1 MQALFSQLVA
11 GLSLGSILLLAAL
24 GLALTFGQMGV
35 INMAHGE
42 FMMAG
47 AYTAFVAQGL
57 IADAGTS
64 LLLAIPLG
72 FLVGGVMGVVLE
84 ATLIRRMYHRP
95 LDTLLVTWGVSL
107 ILQQAARDIF
117 GAPNVDVRAP
127 TWLSGSVNIGVT
139 QVPAARL
146 FILVLALT
154 AVVGL
159 STLLKMTPLGRR
171 IRGVVQNR
179 DLAETVGISTRS
191 TDRLTFFI
199 GSGLAGIA
207 GVALTLLGSTGPT
220 LGTSYIVDAFLVVVA
235 GGIGQ
240 IKGAVIAAFGLGLLQ
255 ATFEYS
261 TTASID
267 LRFLIGPNGA
277 GKTTL
282 VDAITGLAPA
292 TGSVRFGRTELIGK
306 KVHRIARLGV
316 GRTFQTASVF
326 EELTVLQ
333 NLDIAAGTGRSALSL
348 LRRRSSVPPV
358 VEQAMDIVGLTAQ
371 RDRPAGALAH
381 GQKQWLEIGMLLVQN
396 ARVLLLD
403 EPVAGMSADERVQTG
418 ELLRRIGAERTV
430 VVVEHDMDFMRSFAT
445 SVTVLHAGKV
455 LSAGTVAQVQA
466 DPKVQEVYL
475 GRAEVAQ

>member
-11 GLSLGSILLLAAL
+11 GISLGSILLLAAL

-47 AYTAFVAQGL
+47 AYTAFVAQGF
-57 IADAGTS
+57 IADAGVS
-64 LLLAIPLG
+64 LLLAIPIG
-72 FLVGGVMGVVLE
+72 FLVGGVMGVILE

-95 LDTLLVTWGVSL
+95 LDTLLVTWGVAL

-127 TWLSGSVNIGVT
+127 TWLSGSVNLGVA

-146 FILVLALT
+146 FILALAVA

-159 STLLKMTPLGRR
+159 SLLLKATPLGRR
-171 IRGVVQNR
+171 IRAVVQNR
-179 DLAETVGISTRS
+179 DLAETVGVSTRS

-240 IKGAVIAAFGLGLLQ
+240 IRGAVIAAFGLGLLQ

-261 TTASID
+261 TTASI
-267 LRFLIGPNGA
+267 A
-277 GKTTL
+277 
-282 VDAITGLAPA
+282 
-292 TGSVRFGRTELIGK
+292 
-306 KVHRIARLGV
+306 KVM
-316 GRTFQTASVF
+316 VF
-326 EELTVLQ
+326 
-333 NLDIAAGTGRSALSL
+333 
-348 LRRRSSVPPV
+348 
-358 VEQAMDIVGLTAQ
+358 
-371 RDRPAGALAH
+371 
-381 GQKQWLEIGMLLVQN
+381 
-396 ARVLLLD
+396 
-403 EPVAGMSADERVQTG
+403 
-418 ELLRRIGAERTV
+418 V
-430 VVVEHDMDFMRSFAT
+430 VVVVFLQIRPQGIFSVRTRSLA
-445 SVTVLHAGKV
+445 
-455 LSAGTVAQVQA
+455 
-466 DPKVQEVYL
+466 
-475 GRAEVAQ
+475 

>member
-11 GLSLGSILLLAAL
+11 GLSLGSVLLLAAL

-47 AYTAFVAQGL
+47 AYTAFVVQGG
-57 IADAGTS
+57 IADAGIS

-72 FLVGGVMGVVLE
+72 FLVGGVMGMILE
-84 ATLIRRMYHRP
+84 VTLIRRMYHRP

-127 TWLSGSVNIGVT
+127 SWLAGSVNVGIT

-146 FILVLALT
+146 FILLLAAA
-154 AVVGL
+154 AVIGL
-159 STLLKMTPLGRR
+159 SLLLKTTPLGRR

-261 TTASID
+261 TTASI
-267 LRFLIGPNGA
+267 A
-277 GKTTL
+277 
-282 VDAITGLAPA
+282 
-292 TGSVRFGRTELIGK
+292 
-306 KVHRIARLGV
+306 KVM
-316 GRTFQTASVF
+316 VF
-326 EELTVLQ
+326 
-333 NLDIAAGTGRSALSL
+333 
-348 LRRRSSVPPV
+348 
-358 VEQAMDIVGLTAQ
+358 
-371 RDRPAGALAH
+371 
-381 GQKQWLEIGMLLVQN
+381 
-396 ARVLLLD
+396 
-403 EPVAGMSADERVQTG
+403 
-418 ELLRRIGAERTV
+418 V
-430 VVVEHDMDFMRSFAT
+430 VVVVFLQIRPQGIFSMRTRSLA
-445 SVTVLHAGKV
+445 
-455 LSAGTVAQVQA
+455 
-466 DPKVQEVYL
+466 
-475 GRAEVAQ
+475 

>member
-42 FMMAG
+42 FIMAG
-47 AYTAFVAQGL
+47 AYTAFVVQGVV
-57 IADAGTS
+57 ADAGIS

-72 FLVGGVMGVVLE
+72 FLVGGLMGLILE

-107 ILQQAARDIF
+107 ILQQAARDVF

-127 TWLSGSVNIGVT
+127 TWLSGSINIGIT

-146 FILVLALT
+146 FILLLAAA

-159 STLLKMTPLGRR
+159 SLVLKATPLGRR

-261 TTASID
+261 TTASIAKVMVFVVIVV
-267 LRFLIGPNGA
+267 FLQIRPQG
-277 GKTTL
+277 
-282 VDAITGLAPA
+282 IF
-292 TGSVRFGRTELIGK
+292 SVRT
-306 KVHRIARLGV
+306 
-316 GRTFQTASVF
+316 
-326 EELTVLQ
+326 
-333 NLDIAAGTGRSALSL
+333 RS
-348 LRRRSSVPPV
+348 
-358 VEQAMDIVGLTAQ
+358 
-371 RDRPAGALAH
+371 LA
-381 GQKQWLEIGMLLVQN
+381 
-396 ARVLLLD
+396 
-403 EPVAGMSADERVQTG
+403 
-418 ELLRRIGAERTV
+418 
-430 VVVEHDMDFMRSFAT
+430 
-445 SVTVLHAGKV
+445 
-455 LSAGTVAQVQA
+455 
-466 DPKVQEVYL
+466 
-475 GRAEVAQ
+475 

>member
-11 GLSLGSILLLAAL
+11 GLSLGSVLLLVAL

-47 AYTAFVAQGL
+47 AYTAFVTQGV
-57 IADAGTS
+57 IADAGVS
-64 LLLAIPLG
+64 FLLAVPLG
-72 FLVGGVMGVVLE
+72 FGVGGVMGVILE
-84 ATLIRRMYHRP
+84 ATLIHRMYHRP

-107 ILQQAARDIF
+107 ILQQVARDIF

-127 TWLSGSVNIGVT
+127 SWLSGSVNVGIT
-139 QVPAARL
+139 HVPAARL
-146 FILVLALT
+146 FILVLAVA

-159 STLLKMTPLGRR
+159 SLLLKTTPLGRR

-191 TDRLTFFI
+191 ADRLTFFI

-261 TTASID
+261 TTASIAKVMVFVVIVV
-267 LRFLIGPNGA
+267 FLQIRPQG
-277 GKTTL
+277 
-282 VDAITGLAPA
+282 IF
-292 TGSVRFGRTELIGK
+292 SVRT
-306 KVHRIARLGV
+306 
-316 GRTFQTASVF
+316 
-326 EELTVLQ
+326 
-333 NLDIAAGTGRSALSL
+333 RS
-348 LRRRSSVPPV
+348 
-358 VEQAMDIVGLTAQ
+358 
-371 RDRPAGALAH
+371 LA
-381 GQKQWLEIGMLLVQN
+381 
-396 ARVLLLD
+396 
-403 EPVAGMSADERVQTG
+403 
-418 ELLRRIGAERTV
+418 
-430 VVVEHDMDFMRSFAT
+430 
-445 SVTVLHAGKV
+445 
-455 LSAGTVAQVQA
+455 
-466 DPKVQEVYL
+466 
-475 GRAEVAQ
+475 